1 VFVNLRRRV
10 CVAACAVSTLIYCCV
25 CLPSGSTL
33 AHEDETR
40 ALFFS
45 GRDIW
50 RNGAFAYGGF
60 LFAPNSLDRDGV
72 LLKFLL
78 SSGLYVYDA
87 ENLGGQRILG
97 VEALVNILPGWRIKR
112 GDAELKFFM
121 GPEFQKHRLWPDDQT
136 NRLRGNAYGLRLAA
150 EIWYEP
156 TSDTMI
162 AADGFLSTIATSNSA
177 RVAYG
182 WRVFEEMLGG
192 IYIGPEI
199 QYFGSDGYK
208 HLRLGTHITSM
219 KAEDTEW
226 SAALGWAM
234 DSSHR
239 SSPYLRLSI
248 VSRR

>member
-1 VFVNLRRRV
+1 VNSRSRV
-10 CVAACAVSTLIYCCV
+10 CAAAYAVSALLYCCA
-25 CLPSGSTL
+25 CFPSDPTL
-33 AHEDETR
+33 AHEDEAR

-50 RNGAFAYGGF
+50 RNGAFAYGGL
-60 LFAPNSLDRDGV
+60 LFAPGGLDRDGV

-78 SSGLYVYDA
+78 SGGLYRYDA
-87 ENLGGQRILG
+87 QNLGGQRVLG
-97 VEALVNILPGWRIKR
+97 VEEVVQIMPGWRIKR
-112 GDAELKFFM
+112 GDAEFKFFM
-121 GPEFQKHRLWPDDQT
+121 GPEFQKHRLWPDDPS
-136 NRLRGNAYGLRLAA
+136 NRLRGNAYGLRFAA

-156 TSDTMI
+156 TSDTMM
-162 AADGFLSTIATSNSA
+162 AADAFLSSIATSNSA
-177 RVAYG
+177 RLAYG

-192 IYIGPEI
+192 IYLGPEI

-208 HLRLGTHITSM
+208 HLRLGAHITSM

-234 DSSHR
+234 DSSQR

-248 VSRR
+248 MTRR